1 LDCYALALERDD
13 KPLAVVTSNAGQVLW
28 SHIAKPARARRVAK
42 RMMAPDMFSGWGIRT
57 LSTRERRFNP
67 VGYHLGTVWPHDNA
81 LIATGFRHYGLDAA
95 ARRVFAGLLR
105 TAAYFASY
113 RLPEVFAGFS
123 TSEFQTPVR
132 YPVACHPQA
141 WAAGSVPYL
150 LGALLGLEPDGFAGH
165 LRVVRPTLPDGVNRL
180 VVRNLPVGKSHV
192 SIRFT
197 RVAKR
202 RVDVDLLSASGTL
215 ELVVEERA

>member
-1 LDCYALALERDD
+1 MQ
-13 KPLAVVTSNAGQVLW
+13 PV
-28 SHIAKPARARRVAK
+28 
-42 RMMAPDMFSGWGIRT
+42 MFSGWGIRT
-57 LSTRERRFNP
+57 LSTEARRFNP

-81 LIATGFRHYGLDAA
+81 LIATGFRYYGFDDA
-95 ARRVFAGLLR
+95 ARRVFGGLLR
-105 TAAYFASY
+105 TAAYFRSY

-150 LGALLGLEPDGFAGH
+150 LGSLLGLEPDGFAGH

-180 VVRNLPVGKSHV
+180 ELRDLPVGASRI

-197 RVAKR
+197 RGKNE
-202 RVDVDLLSASGTL
+202 RVHVDLLSSKGAV
-215 ELVVEERA
+215 ELVVEERV